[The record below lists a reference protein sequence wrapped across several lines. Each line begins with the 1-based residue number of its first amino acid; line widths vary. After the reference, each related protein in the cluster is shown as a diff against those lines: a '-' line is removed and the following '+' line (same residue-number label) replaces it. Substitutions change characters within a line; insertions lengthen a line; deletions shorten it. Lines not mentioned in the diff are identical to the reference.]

1 MTEFKLSTK
10 QQSFLSAVNK
20 GDNVF
25 LTGKAG
31 TGKSHV
37 VKSAIQLLQNKGRN
51 VVAIAPTGVAANNIG
66 GQTIHSMFSLRPYGV
81 LDYDC
86 CNFLKTEKRRLM
98 NKIDA
103 IFIDEISML
112 RPDILDGINW
122 TLKKNGCKGLDQIQI
137 IFIGDMM
144 QLESPMDDNT
154 RSVLLSTYKGVEFW
168 HAQCYPQ
175 LKVRTIELDEILR
188 QSDEDFIEALNHI
201 RDGKKHE
208 YFRQFQN
215 LPKKGIVLAPHNATV
230 SEYNTNGLKELD
242 SEELTFTATVTGN
255 VKAGD
260 FNLETIIN
268 VKDGAKIMY
277 LANSKNNPLINGTL
291 GIFRHIKNRTTGVN
305 EDNEDVKEDQYFI
318 TVNGIDYAIKPVNFT
333 KIEYVLGHECTN
345 EEKHKFNGNCP
356 YCVEKLILKEIGSIE
371 QYPIKLAYALTIH
384 KSQGL
389 TFDEITLD
397 LSLPCFSKGQ
407 MYTALSRVKTPAGL
421 TIITR

>member
-1 MTEFKLSTK
+1 MSTELTLSSK
-10 QQSFLSAVNK
+10 QQLFLSHVNK
-20 GDNVF
+20 GENVF

-37 VKSAIQLLQNKGRN
+37 VKSAIQLLQNKGKN

-98 NKIDA
+98 NKIDC

-122 TLKKNGCKGLDQIQI
+122 TLKKNGCKGLNEIQI
-137 IFIGDMM
+137 IFIGDMK
-144 QLESPMDDNT
+144 QLESPMDDNM
-154 RSVLLSTYKGVEFW
+154 RSVLLKKYKGVEFW
-168 HAQCYPQ
+168 HAEIYSL
-175 LKVRTIELDEILR
+175 LKVQTVELDEILR
-188 QSDEDFIEALNHI
+188 QSDEDFIHALSHI

-215 LPKKGIVLAPHNATV
+215 LPQKGIVLAPHNATV
-230 SEYNTNGLKELD
+230 AQYNIDGLNQLHG
-242 SEELTFTATVTGN
+242 EEITFHAMVDGN

-260 FNLETIIN
+260 FNLETIVT

-291 GIFRHIKNRTTGVN
+291 GNFKVGQ
-305 EDNEDVKEDQYFI
+305 DQQYFI
-318 TVNGIDYAIKPVNFT
+318 TVAGVDYALNKVKFT
-333 KIEYVLGHECTN
+333 KIEYVLSRDG
-345 EEKHKFNGNCP
+345 K
-356 YCVEKLILKEIGSIE
+356 KLELQEIGSIE

>member
-1 MTEFKLSTK
+1 MPNITLSKK
-10 QQSFLSAVNK
+10 QQSFLSHVNK
-20 GDNVF
+20 GENVF

-31 TGKSHV
+31 TGKSYV
-37 VKSAIQLLQNKGRN
+37 VKSAIQLLQNNGKN

-81 LDYDC
+81 LDYAC

-98 NKIDA
+98 NKIDV
-103 IFIDEISML
+103 IFIDEVSML
-112 RPDILDGINW
+112 RPDILDGIHW

-137 IFIGDMM
+137 IFIGDMK
-144 QLESPMDDNT
+144 QLESSIDDNT
-154 RSVLLSTYKGVEFW
+154 RSVLLSVYNGVEFW
-168 HAQCYPQ
+168 FSETYQR
-175 LKVRTIELDEILR
+175 LNVKTVELDEILR

-215 LPKKGIVLAPHNATV
+215 LPQKGIVLAPHNATV
-230 SEYNTNGLKELD
+230 AQYNIDGLNQLPGNEI
-242 SEELTFTATVTGN
+242 TFHAEVEGN

-260 FNLETIIN
+260 FNLETTIT
-268 VKDGAKIMY
+268 VKNGAKIMY

-291 GIFRHIKNRTTGVN
+291 GIFKAIG
-305 EDNEDVKEDQYFI
+305 DSYFI
-318 TVNGIDYAIKPVNFT
+318 TVDNVDYHLDRVKFT
-333 KIEYVLGHECTN
+333 KIEYVLSRDGKRLE
-345 EEKHKFNGNCP
+345 
-356 YCVEKLILKEIGSIE
+356 LQEIGSIE

-397 LSLPCFSKGQ
+397 LSLPCFSRGQ
-407 MYTALSRVKTPAGL
+407 MYTALSRVKTPQGL
-421 TIITR
+421 TIITK